1 MGPEETVKEEVDDRL
16 GMTAEQWERFQAY
29 LRLHG
34 HGEQDENGVDLSLLR
49 ANLKLT
55 PTERVE
61 KMRRALALQ
70 LEVRRAGE
78 IAGLSPNSRRT

>member
-1 MGPEETVKEEVDDRL
+1 MSEIADDRL
-16 GMTAEQWERFQAY
+16 GMTEQQWEQFQAY
-29 LRLHG
+29 LHAHRF
-34 HGEQDENGVDLSLLR
+34 GEQDENGIDLSLLR

-70 LEVRRAGE
+70 MEVRCAGE
-78 IAGLSPNSRRT
+78 RAGLSTHSRRA

>member
-1 MGPEETVKEEVDDRL
+1 MSDFQEDRL
-16 GMTAEQWERFQAY
+16 GMTQQQWEQFQAY
-29 LRLHG
+29 LRAHRF
-34 HGEQDENGVDLSLLR
+34 GEQDENGIDLSLLR

-61 KMRRALALQ
+61 KMRRSLALQ

-78 IAGLSPNSRRT
+78 IAGLSPHTRRT